1 MADDASPYRFLL
13 IAAYKHGADS
23 LFRMRAS
30 EGRKEDL
37 LMNYEAIAPLLAG
50 VSWDAHPGAPAT
62 HGRGGVETREEFAI
76 AGVNRLKVVREACE
90 SGKYNGIVLLGGGDP
105 GYVESRE
112 IAHRHGIAVTACAHA
127 QMHAAIALGHRFS
140 IIDISEGHNMQMA
153 DLVVRYRM
161 TEHCASIRNLEFPLP
176 REAHAGRVTVQ
187 EESERFAREGGAAM
201 LEMAV
206 REAQAAI
213 EEDGAESLILG
224 CSAAYWLQAPLQRRL
239 RELGWDVP
247 VLEGY
252 RCAIAQAKLLID
264 LGVDASGLAYP
275 LDPPRRVRRRKLV

>member
-13 IAAYKHGADS
+13 IAAFRHMGES
-23 LFRMRAS
+23 LFRMRAY

-37 LMNYEAIAPLLAG
+37 LMNYDAIAPLLAG

-62 HGRGGVETREEFAI
+62 HGKGGVETREEFAI

-105 GYVESRE
+105 GYVEGRE
-112 IAHRHGIAVTACAHA
+112 IAHRYGIALTACAHA
-127 QMHAAIALGHRFS
+127 QMHAAIALGQRFS

-161 TEHCASIRNLEFPLP
+161 TERCASIRNLEFPLP
-176 REAHAGRVTVQ
+176 REAHEGRITVQ
-187 EESERFAREGGAAM
+187 DESEHFAREGGAAM
-201 LEMAV
+201 LETAV
-206 REAQAAI
+206 TEAVAAI
-213 EEDGAESLILG
+213 EDDGAETLILG
-224 CSAAYWLQAPLQRRL
+224 CSAAYWLQRPLQKRL

-252 RCAIAQAKLLID
+252 RCAIAQAKLLVD

-275 LDPPRRVRRRKLV
+275 LDPPKRVRRRKIV

>member
-13 IAAYKHGADS
+13 IAAYRHGADS
-23 LFRMRAS
+23 LFRRPAAQ
-30 EGRKEDL
+30 GRTEDRP
-37 LMNYEAIAPLLAG
+37 MNHDALAPPLAG
-50 VSWDAHPGAPAT
+50 VAWDAHPGAPAT

-76 AGVNRLKVVREACE
+76 AGVNRLTVVREACE
-90 SGKYNGIVLLGGGDP
+90 SGRYNGIVLLGGGDP

-112 IAHRHGIAVTACAHA
+112 IAHRYGIAVTACAHA

-140 IIDISEGHNMQMA
+140 IIDVSEGHTMQMA

-176 REAHAGRVTVQ
+176 REAHAGRVTVHD
-187 EESERFAREGGAAM
+187 ESERFARDGGSAM
-201 LEMAV
+201 LEAAV
-206 REAQAAI
+206 REAVAAI

-224 CSAAYWLQAPLQRRL
+224 CSAAYWLQRPLQQRL
-239 RELGWDVP
+239 RSLGWDVP

-252 RCAIAQAKLLID
+252 RSAIAQAKLLVD
-264 LGVDASGLAYP
+264 LGVDASGLAFP
-275 LDPPRRVRRRKLV
+275 LDPPRRVRRRRLV